1 MSRKRDSGWLDAN
14 GYDHVSMAD
23 PKWMY
28 IDVDDG
34 VNSNRTS
41 ITLQTLIQEFP
52 DKIKSVVNSA
62 LKRATASGQT
72 VASKAVREEY
82 DVSATGFKENTKS
95 SRTISTD
102 GNGGLTVNIKYAG
115 YHIPLIQF
123 KASRGADG
131 IVRANVVKGGMKI
144 DFTHAFFARFGNG
157 TNRRGI
163 YERNTK
169 KRFPIHQILGPSA
182 AQMMWSKD
190 HDGVRKAIS
199 SRIQSVYEER
209 MEHEVLALMNG
220 WRN

>member
-14 GYDHVSMAD
+14 GYDHVSSDTRITLA
-23 PKWMY
+23 
-28 IDVDDG
+28 VDDG
-34 VNSNRTS
+34 TG
-41 ITLQTLIQEFP
+41 ITDSDKVIQSLMKLMQDFP
-52 DKIKSVVNSA
+52 NKTKSVVNSA

-95 SRTISTD
+95 SRTISAD
-102 GNGGLTVNIKYAG
+102 GSGGLTVNIKYAG

-131 IVRANVVKGGMKI
+131 IVKANVVKSSMETA
-144 DFTHAFFARFGNG
+144 FNHAFFAHFGSK
-157 TNRRGI
+157 TSKQGI

-169 KRFPIHQILGPSA
+169 KRFPIHQLWGPSA
-182 AQMMWSKD
+182 AQMMWSNS
-190 HDGVRKAIS
+190 GVRKTVDE
-199 SRIQSVYEER
+199 RIKTVFEER
-209 MEHEVLALMNG
+209 LEHEVLALMNG